1 MKLDVIIFVVVIS
14 VNAVVQIIF
23 HFGTKGTRKFQLT
36 QSIAIA
42 LCSFP
47 SPLNYVCVVDMVS
60 QILQLICSRW
70 RNIKFVTILPYAAM
84 RR

>member
-1 MKLDVIIFVVVIS
+1 MKLDVIIFVVVVIDVS
-14 VNAVVQIIF
+14 VMAVVQKIF

-47 SPLNYVCVVDMVS
+47 SPLNYVCVVDIVRR
-60 QILQLICSRW
+60 ILQLIRS
-70 RNIKFVTILPYAAM
+70 KFVTILPYAAM